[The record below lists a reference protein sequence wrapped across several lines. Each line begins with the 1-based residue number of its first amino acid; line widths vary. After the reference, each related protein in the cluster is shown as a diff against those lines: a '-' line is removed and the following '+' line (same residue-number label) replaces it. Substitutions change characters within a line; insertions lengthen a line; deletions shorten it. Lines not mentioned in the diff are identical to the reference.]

1 MMFGPHYK
9 AAQQVEVSRLW
20 LADDRP
26 AAAALAAP
34 QPFSPGSVGPCRGEG
49 RPDPAGKAV
58 RLDRG
63 VPRPSLWRRLRAL
76 DDRIND
82 CWIGDLLGIASLV
95 VLATYAPI
103 GLPMLIIIFGGN
115 P

>member
-1 MMFGPHYK
+1 M
-9 AAQQVEVSRLW
+9 S
-20 LADDRP
+20 
-26 AAAALAAP
+26 P

-95 VLATYAPI
+95 ALVVCTPVL
-103 GLPMLIIIFGGN
+103 LPMFIIIFGGN

>member
-1 MMFGPHYK
+1 M
-9 AAQQVEVSRLW
+9 S
-20 LADDRP
+20 
-26 AAAALAAP
+26 P

-58 RLDRG
+58 RQDRG
-63 VPRPSLWRRLRAL
+63 APRPSLWRRLRAL

-95 VLATYAPI
+95 ALVVCTPVL
-103 GLPMLIIIFGGN
+103 LPMFIIIFGGN

>member
-1 MMFGPHYK
+1 M
-9 AAQQVEVSRLW
+9 S
-20 LADDRP
+20 
-26 AAAALAAP
+26 P

-58 RLDRG
+58 RQDRG
-63 VPRPSLWRRLRAL
+63 APRPSLWRRLRAL

-95 VLATYAPI
+95 ALVVCTPVL
-103 GLPMLIIIFGGN
+103 LPMFIIIFGGT